1 MAHSIF
7 FRLILMV
14 FSFWIVRHNDN
25 YVSEWFYYVLILLYF
40 IIYCYLKV
48 NKKELLRLLWDYIF
62 INAII
67 WNKELHDPMTF
78 MLVIIPLIN
87 AINYTGGK
95 PHLKLLSL
103 LTLGTLLCHLRP
115 FEPWIILPITA
126 LSGMYAIST
135 IRYKRWNMEREIT
148 ERVNSYFLD
157 SNMLKP
163 HHIYEA
169 IIKELNTYFKYK
181 EGQGIKRMSTYI
193 LRGNRL
199 WLVNASEFLW
209 DRIFDLDTKS
219 VCKLK
224 DKKEI
229 RLDYG
234 NEFIHMFYIPISNI
248 EYVFTCNISK
258 EKDILFPFKDF
269 KDIMKSTFQKI
280 SILLCTEYRI
290 SERREQKFN
299 EIKDS
304 VLYVNQA
311 VKVMH
316 FIRNKMNPL
325 TNLVAYHQEIDSIN
339 SDVRKKMEQRIKKEA
354 IQADKDLSD
363 VLKTAD
369 YLLDKSNNPFL
380 GAQIQEISIIKIYV
394 VVSEIS
400 ERLMNQIVDTD
411 ETIRVENDTNMFVQS
426 NLIECKIMFTDWIN
440 NIRKYST
447 GKSKISMYINEG
459 KLIIHFE
466 NQYESNDNE
475 IDKLLRDM
483 NSKSKDAVLEGKEY
497 GYGIY
502 IIKSISKELGVEIIA
517 YKKNDDVYK
526 QLCLDFK
533 FLIHERKERKE
544 NTNI

>member
-1 MAHSIF
+1 MLHSLF
-7 FRLILMV
+7 FRLVLII
-14 FSFWIVRHNDN
+14 FSFWIVRHSDN
-25 YVSEWFYYVLILLYF
+25 VVSEWYYYMLIVLYF
-40 IIYCYLKV
+40 LVYCYLKL
-48 NKKELLRLLWDYIF
+48 KEKELLRLLWDFIF
-62 INAII
+62 INAVI
-67 WNKELHDPMTF
+67 WDKELHDPMPF

-87 AINYTGGK
+87 AIHYTGGK

-115 FEPWIILPITA
+115 FESWIILPITA
-126 LSGMYAIST
+126 LAGMYGIST
-135 IRYKRWNMEREIT
+135 IRYKRWNMEMEIT

-157 SNMLKP
+157 SSMLKP

-169 IIKELNTYFKYK
+169 IINELNSFFKYK

-209 DRIFDLDTKS
+209 DRVLDLDTKTVS
-219 VCKLK
+219 KLK
-224 DKKEI
+224 EKKEI
-229 RLDYG
+229 RLDYE
-234 NEFIHMFYIPISNI
+234 NEFIYMFFIPISNI

-258 EKDILFPFKDF
+258 EKDIFFLFKDF
-269 KDIMKSTFQKI
+269 KGIMKSTFQKM

-325 TNLVAYHQEIDSIN
+325 TNLVAYHQEIDSI
-339 SDVRKKMEQRIKKEA
+339 SIDVRKKMEQRIKKEA
-354 IQADKDLSD
+354 NQAEKDLSD

-426 NLIECKIMFTDWIN
+426 NLVECKIMFTDWIN

-447 GKSKISMYINEG
+447 GESKISMYINEG

-466 NQYESNDNE
+466 NQYDSNDFE

-483 NSKSKDAVLEGKEY
+483 NSKSKDAVFEGKEY

-502 IIKSISKELGVEIIA
+502 IIKSIAKELGVEIIA
-517 YKKNDDVYK
+517 YKNIDDVCK

-533 FLIHERKERKE
+533 FLIHDSKE
-544 NTNI
+544 NINI

>member
-1 MAHSIF
+1 MLHSLF
-7 FRLILMV
+7 FRLVLII
-14 FSFWIVRHNDN
+14 FSFWIVRHSENV
-25 YVSEWFYYVLILLYF
+25 VSEWYYYMLIVLYF
-40 IIYCYLKV
+40 LVYWYLKL
-48 NKKELLRLLWDYIF
+48 KEKELLRLLWDFIF

-67 WNKELHDPMTF
+67 WDKELHDPMTF

-103 LTLGTLLCHLRP
+103 LTLGTLLYHLRP
-115 FEPWIILPITA
+115 FESWIILPITA
-126 LSGMYAIST
+126 LAGMYGIST
-135 IRYKRWNMEREIT
+135 IRYKRWNMEMEIT

-157 SNMLKP
+157 SSMLKP

-169 IIKELNTYFKYK
+169 IINELNSFFKYK

-209 DRIFDLDTKS
+209 DRVLDLDTKTVS
-219 VCKLK
+219 KLK
-224 DKKEI
+224 EKKEI
-229 RLDYG
+229 RLDYE
-234 NEFIHMFYIPISNI
+234 NEFIYMFFIPISNI

-258 EKDILFPFKDF
+258 EKDIFFLFKDF
-269 KDIMKSTFQKI
+269 KGIMKSTFQKM

-325 TNLVAYHQEIDSIN
+325 TNLVAYHQEIDSI
-339 SDVRKKMEQRIKKEA
+339 SRDVRKKMEQRIKKEA
-354 IQADKDLSD
+354 NQAEKDLSD

-380 GAQIQEISIIKIYV
+380 GAQIQKISIIKIYV

-426 NLIECKIMFTDWIN
+426 NLVECKIMFTDWIN

-447 GKSKISMYINEG
+447 GESKISMYINEG

-466 NQYESNDNE
+466 NQYDSNDFE

-483 NSKSKDAVLEGKEY
+483 NSKSKDAVFEGKEY

-502 IIKSISKELGVEIIA
+502 IIKSIAKELGVEIIA
-517 YKKNDDVYK
+517 YKNIDDVCK

-533 FLIHERKERKE
+533 FLIHDRKE
-544 NTNI
+544 NINI

>member
-1 MAHSIF
+1 MLHSLF
-7 FRLILMV
+7 FRLVLII
-14 FSFWIVRHNDN
+14 FSFWIVRHSENV
-25 YVSEWFYYVLILLYF
+25 VSEWYYYMLIVLYF
-40 IIYCYLKV
+40 LVYWYLKL
-48 NKKELLRLLWDYIF
+48 KEKELLRLLWDFIF

-67 WNKELHDPMTF
+67 WDKELHDPMTF

-103 LTLGTLLCHLRP
+103 LTLGTLLYHLRP
-115 FEPWIILPITA
+115 FESWIILPITA
-126 LSGMYAIST
+126 LAGMYGIST
-135 IRYKRWNMEREIT
+135 IRYKRWNMEMEIT

-157 SNMLKP
+157 SSMLKP

-169 IIKELNTYFKYK
+169 IINELNSFFKYK

-209 DRIFDLDTKS
+209 DRVLDLDTKTVS
-219 VCKLK
+219 KLK
-224 DKKEI
+224 EKKEI
-229 RLDYG
+229 RLDYE
-234 NEFIHMFYIPISNI
+234 NEFIYMFFIPISNI

-258 EKDILFPFKDF
+258 EKDIFFLFKDF
-269 KDIMKSTFQKI
+269 KGIMKSTFQKM

-325 TNLVAYHQEIDSIN
+325 TNLVAYHQEIDSI
-339 SDVRKKMEQRIKKEA
+339 SRDVRKKMEQRIKKEA
-354 IQADKDLSD
+354 NQAEKDLSD

-380 GAQIQEISIIKIYV
+380 GAQIQKISIIKIYV

-426 NLIECKIMFTDWIN
+426 NSVECKIMFTDWIN

-447 GKSKISMYINEG
+447 GESKISMYINEG

-466 NQYESNDNE
+466 NQYDSNDFE

-483 NSKSKDAVLEGKEY
+483 NSKSKDAVFEGKEY

-502 IIKSISKELGVEIIA
+502 IIKSIAKELGVEIIA
-517 YKKNDDVYK
+517 YKNIDDVCK

-533 FLIHERKERKE
+533 FLIHDRKE
-544 NTNI
+544 NINI

>member
-1 MAHSIF
+1 MLHSLF
-7 FRLILMV
+7 FRLVLII
-14 FSFWIVRHNDN
+14 FSFWIVRHSENV
-25 YVSEWFYYVLILLYF
+25 VSEWYYYMLIVLYF
-40 IIYCYLKV
+40 LVYWYLKL
-48 NKKELLRLLWDYIF
+48 KEKELLRLLWDFIF

-67 WNKELHDPMTF
+67 WDKELHDPMTF

-103 LTLGTLLCHLRP
+103 LTLGTLLYHLRP
-115 FEPWIILPITA
+115 FESWIILPIIA
-126 LSGMYAIST
+126 LAGMYGIST
-135 IRYKRWNMEREIT
+135 IRYKRWNMEMEIT

-157 SNMLKP
+157 SSMLKP

-169 IIKELNTYFKYK
+169 IINELNSFFKYK

-209 DRIFDLDTKS
+209 DRVLDLDTKTVS
-219 VCKLK
+219 KLK
-224 DKKEI
+224 EKKEI
-229 RLDYG
+229 RLDYE
-234 NEFIHMFYIPISNI
+234 NEFIYMFFIPISNI

-258 EKDILFPFKDF
+258 EKDIFFLFKDF
-269 KDIMKSTFQKI
+269 KGIMKSTFQKM

-325 TNLVAYHQEIDSIN
+325 TNLVAYHQEIDSI
-339 SDVRKKMEQRIKKEA
+339 SIDVRKKMEQRIKKEA
-354 IQADKDLSD
+354 NQAEKDLSD

-380 GAQIQEISIIKIYV
+380 GAQIQKISIIKIYV

-426 NLIECKIMFTDWIN
+426 NLVECKIMFTDWIN

-447 GKSKISMYINEG
+447 GESKISMYINEG

-466 NQYESNDNE
+466 NQYDSNDFE

-483 NSKSKDAVLEGKEY
+483 NSKSKDAVFEGKEY

-502 IIKSISKELGVEIIA
+502 IIKSIAKELGVEIIA
-517 YKKNDDVYK
+517 YKNIDDVCK

-533 FLIHERKERKE
+533 FLIHDRKE
-544 NTNI
+544 NINI